1 MSQSKIND
9 IKAKII
15 IALDL
20 AQDDKAA
27 EVLAN
32 IIEENHSIEDFI
44 YDHAQGEDT
53 DSRDQL
59 QDFID
64 SFDESDADQS
74 IDFDGNEYRIIA
86 AGSIWEI
93 YRDEIEQIVT
103 DCYDLKLDKIPDFI
117 AFSIDWERTA
127 QNAFVDGYGHTFSSY
142 DHSEIEVSINGTT
155 EFHVFRTN

>member
-27 EVLAN
+27 EVLAC

-44 YDHAQGEDT
+44 YEHQQGEDT

-64 SFDESDADQS
+64 SFDESDSDQTLE
-74 IDFDGNEYRIIA
+74 FDGNEYRIIS

-93 YRDEIEQIVT
+93 YRDEIENIVT

-117 AFSIDWERTA
+117 SVSIVWEKTA
-127 QNAFVDGYGHTFSSY
+127 QNAFAD
-142 DHSEIEVSINGTT
+142 
-155 EFHVFRTN
+155 